1 MIEIFS
7 LEGKKAFISG
17 ASRGLGREMALT
29 LAEAGADVALAA
41 RTVVG
46 LEETAKSI
54 RKRGRKALVCPMDI
68 SNIDAIEKA
77 VDDAA
82 RTFGRIDILINNA
95 GVAQGEKAVI
105 EMTAET
111 WDRVM
116 RVNLRGHV
124 LCTKAVGRHM
134 IEKRYGKIVNI
145 SSAAGLVGVAYISGY
160 CASKAG
166 MIQFTKSLALEW
178 ARFNI
183 QVNAICPGFFVT
195 DLNRE
200 FLKTPRGQELINKM
214 PMRRTGDVREI
225 RGLTLLLASDASSF
239 MTGSVVTVDGGQT
252 I

>member
-1 MIEIFS
+1 MGR
-7 LEGKKAFISG
+7 L
-17 ASRGLGREMALT
+17 SRRIAVVTGGGRGIGRSICLK
-29 LAEAGADVALAA
+29 LAEHGADVA
-41 RTVVG
+41 VVDL
-46 LEETAKSI
+46 LEAEALETSERVKAQGAKSV
-54 RKRGRKALVCPMDI
+54 GVVCDVSRSEDVERMFAGVLE
-68 SNIDAIEKA
+68 SLGGAH
-77 VDDAA
+77 
-82 RTFGRIDILINNA
+82 ILINNA

-124 LCTKAVGRHM
+124 LCTKAVGRYM
-134 IEKRYGKIVNI
+134 IEKRYGKIINI

-214 PMRRTGDVREI
+214 PMRRTGDLREI
-225 RGLTLLLASDASSF
+225 RGLILLLASDASSF